1 MDACTLIALV
11 FNTATFF
18 INWLDKL
25 MQILGICRFSYP
37 AMGGFQIEHGSI
49 EARCSYLYAPE
60 RLDLRFRCFET
71 LILRSIRE
79 QSDTT
84 AA

>member
-1 MDACTLIALV
+1 
-11 FNTATFF
+11 
-18 INWLDKL
+18 
-25 MQILGICRFSYP
+25 
-37 AMGGFQIEHGSI
+37 MGGFQIEHGSI

-79 QSDTT
+79 QIDTT

>member
-1 MDACTLIALV
+1 
-11 FNTATFF
+11 
-18 INWLDKL
+18 

-49 EARCSYLYAPE
+49 EARSSHHYATVGLHL
-60 RLDLRFRCFET
+60 RLRCCET